1 MQGKDPA
8 DVQLWLNCGLQSMQC
23 GPCVFPWL
31 EPAAALGGAWLDVKK
46 RSPRTGSHWQ
56 QQLWAHRHQ
65 MVSKQTLSRDG
76 VGPGRHGWRQ
86 KPPDLLRSVL
96 IKAFWA
102 RRKPPRTCPVF
113 PPMFF
118 VFYGNVGSET
128 HLAVCWKFRF
138 YRRRPVGFRLPA
150 GCATSWPFLL

>member
-1 MQGKDPA
+1 MWTLRVSLAG
-8 DVQLWLNCGLQSMQC
+8 
-23 GPCVFPWL
+23 
-31 EPAAALGGAWLDVKK
+31 PAAALGEALAGCEETL
-46 RSPRTGSHWQ
+46 PHTGSHWQ

-65 MVSKQTLSRDG
+65 MVSKQALSRDG
-76 VGPGRHGWRQ
+76 VGPGRHGWETEAS
-86 KPPDLLRSVL
+86 DLLRCVL
-96 IKAFWA
+96 IKVF
-102 RRKPPRTCPVF
+102 RSKTKTPRTCPIF

-128 HLAVCWKFRF
+128 HVAVCWKFRF